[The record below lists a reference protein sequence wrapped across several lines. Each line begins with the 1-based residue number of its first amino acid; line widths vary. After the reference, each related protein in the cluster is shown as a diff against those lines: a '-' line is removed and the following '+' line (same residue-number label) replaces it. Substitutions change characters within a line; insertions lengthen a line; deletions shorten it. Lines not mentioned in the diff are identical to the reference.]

1 MKGKKI
7 TILSLVLC
15 FFFPAVLNAQEYN
28 SASFKLLDPVI
39 APSGY
44 STSAS
49 FKLWSAI
56 AELATGTST
65 SALYKLGAGF
75 LRFPLASTPS
85 ISATPGN
92 ASVSLSW
99 TASSGV
105 SGWTTSGY
113 SIGMSTVS
121 NGPYTYTSV
130 GNVLTTNVTGLTN
143 GTTYYFI
150 VVVKDVFG
158 NHIATSTQISSIPV
172 APSTTVI
179 PPRGGLGGGGGG
191 GGGAGGDTGPST
203 DVVTGV
209 LLTGRAYP
217 LSKVV
222 VLRDGKIVLN
232 TIAGPDSVF
241 TATINGLSSG
251 NYTFG
256 VYGEDKNQIKSNL
269 FTFPIYITSGVVTK
283 IGGVFVSPTIA
294 VDKSEVKKG
303 DNIVIFGQSI
313 PSSNV
318 VVNVN
323 SEEEHFITNKTDKDG
338 VYLLNFDTSV
348 LELGQ
353 HHTRSKTVLPNE
365 ISDFSNTLGFVVGN
379 KSVPVD
385 IKKCSI
391 KGDLN
396 GDCRVN
402 LVDFSIAAF
411 WYMKPNVATN
421 ADINNDRRV
430 DLVDFS
436 IMAFNWTG

>member
-1 MKGKKI
+1 VNRKRS
-7 TILSLVLC
+7 TILLLIAC
-15 FFFPAVLNAQEYN
+15 LIFPIAIQAQEYN
-28 SASFKLLDPVI
+28 STSFKVLDPVI

-44 STSAS
+44 STSAG
-49 FKLWSAI
+49 FKLWSTI

-65 SALYKLGAGF
+65 SALYKLGSGF
-75 LRFPLASTPS
+75 LRFPLASSPAV
-85 ISATPGN
+85 SATAGD

-113 SIGMSTVS
+113 SIGQSTVS
-121 NGPYTYTSV
+121 GGPYTYTAV
-130 GNVLTTNVTGLTN
+130 GNVLTSNRTGLTN
-143 GTTYYFI
+143 STTYYF
-150 VVVKDVFG
+150 VVIAKDVFG
-158 NHIATSTQISSIPV
+158 NHIATSTQISATPV
-172 APSTTVI
+172 ATT
-179 PPRGGLGGGGGG
+179 PGGSSGGGGGG
-191 GGGAGGDTGPST
+191 GGGGGSVSTGDS
-203 DVVTGV
+203 DTGV

-232 TIAGPDSVF
+232 TIAGPDSMF
-241 TATINGLSSG
+241 SAKLSGLSSG

-269 FTFPIYITSGVVTK
+269 FTFPIFITSGVVTK
-283 IGGVFVSPTIA
+283 IGGIFISPTIA

-303 DNIVIFGQSI
+303 DNIVIFGQSV
-313 PSSNV
+313 PVSNV

-323 SEEEHFITNKTDKDG
+323 SEEEHFVTKTTDKDG
-338 VYLLNFDTSV
+338 IYLLNFDTSV

-365 ISDFSNTLGFVVGN
+365 ISEFSTTLGFVVGN
-379 KSVPVD
+379 KNVPVD
-385 IKKCSI
+385 VKKCSI

-411 WYMKPNVATN
+411 WYMKPNVVTN
-421 ADINNDRRV
+421 ADINNDKRV